1 MEKEILF
8 SKISKSS
15 EDNDLSF
22 ARSYRRP
29 CSTVI
34 NIIKILKNF
43 LTHAHLF
50 QFRPLENCRFSA
62 KPKCHTFK
70 SSTSST
76 FLTLN
81 FDGKWGENSTAPLP
95 VFRWKFPCTA
105 KMASKCIA
113 ILLNNIDFSGAAFL
127 ESGKATGKLPFKCS
141 ENCAALETVFPLS
154 KYFFDG
160 ANFATQI
167 SSVVQS
173 VESFRYFIK
182 PSLGQNESSC
192 WLLEIYFSHSMAV
205 TIWEDWL
212 EWKCNF
218 RVKKHNC

>member
-1 MEKEILF
+1 MTGSEERILPH
-8 SKISKSS
+8 
-15 EDNDLSF
+15 LS
-22 ARSYRRP
+22 
-29 CSTVI
+29 
-34 NIIKILKNF
+34 L
-43 LTHAHLF
+43 
-50 QFRPLENCRFSA
+50 
-62 KPKCHTFK
+62 
-70 SSTSST
+70 
-76 FLTLN
+76 
-81 FDGKWGENSTAPLP
+81 

-127 ESGKATGKLPFKCS
+127 EFGKATGKLPFKCS

-167 SSVVQS
+167 FSVLQS
-173 VESFRYFIK
+173 VESFHYFIK

-192 WLLEIYFSHSMAV
+192 WLLEIDFPRSIAV
-205 TIWEDWL
+205 TIWDDWF

-218 RVKKHNC
+218 RVKKHQLLAAGRKRLGICI